1 MGISWFHLYSLCRFG
16 RIHRN
21 VPILFLCLLW
31 WVGAMIY
38 GLWLWRSYEK
48 NRQML
53 LPDEIDTEINK
64 IKWFFRKRNI
74 VMIFRKDKKVF
85 TLILS
90 ELDERTKT
98 FLFLKLSTVSFFGK
112 GFWHR
117 LACILLAAMTLF
129 GASAVARSAMP
140 FQGKLGNYLNTWR
153 EERTVELTHDNVFED
168 GMEGL
173 LQDIRAKIKLPYT
186 LCLGTSFN
194 LHFAPDGTIQTLDTM
209 LYGFDEDGNFV
220 DSYLI
225 TYNEK
230 HSSKISIYLHGV
242 GGARYEEEKDLT
254 PLIEAVSLIPLEQ
267 TVQQWQGEDCYG
279 LLYYGMRE
287 WSSREGIRILK
298 EDGTE
303 NLPPA
308 EDHYFY
314 GYSISLFCPE
324 NDEPTPIRYLYPD
337 YLNRPKNEQS
347 GSYLADY
354 YPEKEESS
362 QKNTYT
368 VQKGDTL
375 WRIAVQFFGDGKRC
389 VEIWEENR
397 EVIGEDMNYILPGQV
412 LHLPDILS

>member
-1 MGISWFHLYSLCRFG
+1 
-16 RIHRN
+16 
-21 VPILFLCLLW
+21 
-31 WVGAMIY
+31 
-38 GLWLWRSYEK
+38 
-48 NRQML
+48 
-53 LPDEIDTEINK
+53 
-64 IKWFFRKRNI
+64 
-74 VMIFRKDKKVF
+74 
-85 TLILS
+85 
-90 ELDERTKT
+90 
-98 FLFLKLSTVSFFGK
+98 
-112 GFWHR
+112 
-117 LACILLAAMTLF
+117 MTLL
-129 GASAVARSAMP
+129 GACAVARSAMP
-140 FQGKLGNYLNTWR
+140 FQGELGNYLYTWR

-168 GMEGL
+168 GIDGL

-186 LCLGTSFN
+186 LCLATSFN

-230 HSSKISIYLHGV
+230 HSSNISIYLHGV

-267 TVQQWQGEDCYG
+267 TVQQWQGENCYG

-303 NLPPA
+303 SLPPA

-314 GYSISLFCPE
+314 GYSISLFCPK

-337 YLNRPKNEQS
+337 YLNRPKNEQN
-347 GSYLADY
+347 GPYLADY
-354 YPEKEESS
+354 YPEKEESAEKS
-362 QKNTYT
+362 TYT

-375 WRIAVQFFGDGKRC
+375 WRIAVQFFGDGRRC
-389 VEIWEENR
+389 VEIWKENR
-397 EVIGEDMNYILPGQV
+397 EVIGEDMDYIIPGQV
-412 LHLPDILS
+412 LHLPDTVL